1 MRRWRSFCGRQKM
14 PPRKGWAAV
23 YCRLSKEDE
32 DKAAAES
39 ESIRNQRALLLDWAA
54 THGYHVYK
62 VYTDE
67 DYSGIDRARPG
78 FNAMLNDARQGKFEV
93 ILAKTQSRFTRDMEL
108 VERYL
113 HGLFPEWGVRFI
125 AVLDHVDTCDPAG
138 KKARQINGLINE
150 WYLEDLSGN
159 VRAVLDHKRH
169 SGCYIA
175 SFALYGYRKDPADHS
190 RLLPDPEAAA
200 VVRHIFALY
209 LQGYGTARIAHI
221 LNAEGIPPPSGKGK
235 SWSSTMVLRL
245 LRGEKYCGDLL
256 QRKSCTPDFLDHRK
270 VKNEGQSPQVYL
282 RDHHEVIVPRLM
294 FEAVQRELDR
304 RQANRKA
311 GSRPSAR
318 YWCSGKVVCGRCGSR
333 FVPRRGAQADGG
345 LRWVCG
351 KRVQHGVAACAA
363 PAVGNRI
370 LLNCMKQITQDLPID
385 MEMVLRQTL
394 RAIPDLTRTERQQFC
409 TILRKNLYSKTVYSA
424 LLDYITATGEGLT
437 VYLHGVS
444 EPLHFELSG
453 REKPSV
459 QRTDG

>member
-1 MRRWRSFCGRQKM
+1 MKRNAVRRWRSFCGRQKM

-54 THGYHVYK
+54 THGYHVYN

-175 SFALYGYRKDPADHS
+175 SFALYGYRKNPADHN
-190 RLLPDPEAAA
+190 RLVIDPPAAA
-200 VVRHIFALY
+200 VVRRIFALY
-209 LQGYGTARIAHI
+209 AQGAGRGKDRANIERRSHPPAVRLPRSAKRPTRRKANTVEQGNCAAHPVQQHLCRRHGARARAQAELQIKKR
-221 LNAEGIPPPSGKGK
+221 PSGCPATSG
-235 SWSSTMVLRL
+235 SSYRALTRA
-245 LRGEKYCGDLL
+245 
-256 QRKSCTPDFLDHRK
+256 S
-270 VKNEGQSPQVYL
+270 S
-282 RDHHEVIVPRLM
+282 
-294 FEAVQRELDR
+294 
-304 RQANRKA
+304 
-311 GSRPSAR
+311 
-318 YWCSGKVVCGRCGSR
+318 
-333 FVPRRGAQADGG
+333 ADGALRPCKSSWQPAAVPHTEKHNTHWRG
-345 LRWVCG
+345 LSGAV
-351 KRVQHGVAACAA
+351 CAA
-363 PAVGNRI
+363 
-370 LLNCMKQITQDLPID
+370 
-385 MEMVLRQTL
+385 
-394 RAIPDLTRTERQQFC
+394 ERW
-409 TILRKNLYSKTVYSA
+409 N
-424 LLDYITATGEGLT
+424 
-437 VYLHGVS
+437 
-444 EPLHFELSG
+444 
-453 REKPSV
+453 
-459 QRTDG
+459 